1 MTKLVTRFA
10 EENPDVKVNYQVLGW
25 GTFFDKLSAAIVAG
39 SGGPDLMTL
48 WHSVVPQ
55 YALPGH
61 ILPVAETMF
70 DNGMLDRDDFS
81 PILLDSLTFDGQV
94 FPVPFDSIG
103 IGTWVNTNVLERAGL
118 SADDPPENQEEFL
131 EYLRLMTFDANG
143 NNPGDADFDADN
155 IEVYPASIRWK
166 RMSVTPA
173 LYQWGTDVITPAPDA
188 EVLIDSEEAKAAV
201 QFIHDLIFQH
211 HVLPGEAEDPDEMM
225 VNDTL
230 GMQITG
236 VWMYNFFNSL
246 EEQKWAFW
254 PYPRIGPERGSTMI
268 LSHTLAVSANID
280 QETLNATMRLIQFL
294 SDNALEHSINTG
306 LPSARLSLRTE
317 ELAEQNWSY
326 GTLTTQMAAEGIPE
340 YQSER
345 FIEIENI
352 MAATYSA
359 IATGMQ
365 DVDSALDDAANRIR
379 RALR

>member
-1 MTKLVTRFA
+1 
-10 EENPDVKVNYQVLGW
+10 
-25 GTFFDKLSAAIVAG
+25 
-39 SGGPDLMTL
+39 
-48 WHSVVPQ
+48 
-55 YALPGH
+55 
-61 ILPVAETMF
+61 
-70 DNGMLDRDDFS
+70 
-81 PILLDSLTFDGQV
+81 
-94 FPVPFDSIG
+94 
-103 IGTWVNTNVLERAGL
+103 
-118 SADDPPENQEEFL
+118 
-131 EYLRLMTFDANG
+131 
-143 NNPGDADFDADN
+143 
-155 IEVYPASIRWK
+155 
-166 RMSVTPA
+166 
-173 LYQWGTDVITPAPDA
+173 
-188 EVLIDSEEAKAAV
+188 
-201 QFIHDLIFQH
+201 
-211 HVLPGEAEDPDEMM
+211 
-225 VNDTL
+225 
-230 GMQITG
+230 
-236 VWMYNFFNSL
+236 MYNFFNSL